1 MSTTTSRRVATR
13 INRTHKCIAAEN
25 SFVDIACAYTEKNVH
40 IKSVLG
46 NLVKRLIFYYDTHT
60 RTYTI
65 HYTTHTTIK
74 HVDVA
79 RFDSKIYSDCN
90 AHR

>member
-1 MSTTTSRRVATR
+1 MNIFSCQPLRRVAAR
-13 INRTHKCIAAEN
+13 INRTHKCIAEN

-60 RTYTI
+60 RTAHI
-65 HYTTHTTIK
+65 LYTTQHTQQ
-74 HVDVA
+74 
-79 RFDSKIYSDCN
+79 
-90 AHR
+90 